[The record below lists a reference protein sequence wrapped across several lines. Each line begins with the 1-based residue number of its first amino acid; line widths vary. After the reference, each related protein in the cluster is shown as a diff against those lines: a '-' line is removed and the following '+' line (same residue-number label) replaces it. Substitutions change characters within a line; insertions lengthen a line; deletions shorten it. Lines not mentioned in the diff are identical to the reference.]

1 MIICRN
7 KNDVPKVNQYILSFK
22 KLIESNY
29 NLIDNIKDNKSF
41 KEIILAKKLSSTIFS
56 LYDNDIDCGE
66 FITNEYNFHSE
77 IHISLSKDSLH
88 CFRNMSTLS
97 LSDSLTINMPK
108 EYLNDYSKF
117 TLNLMFLLNS
127 EYETELEK
135 SKTLINNDKKLFYLL
150 KHIFKIDYSEFINN
164 ANKFF
169 NSKYWDIILESIER
183 SVNKDSIFWEYWKTD
198 NFLNDKDEYDIRENI
213 LNNIEN
219 LLKYYIFPII
229 IPNTD
234 NIQITNDKFSYYK
247 QEEFKTLKMQYNN
260 DSIVF
265 KHLDNYNI
273 LHKDICYSPDNFSF
287 HFIDRWENILHN
299 KHKLF

>member
-7 KNDVPKVNQYILSFK
+7 KNDVPKVNHYILSFR

-56 LYDNDIDCGE
+56 LYDNNIDCGE
-66 FITNEYNFHSE
+66 FITNECNVHSE
-77 IHISLSKDSLH
+77 ISISLDENLL
-88 CFRNMSTLS
+88 CYFRNMSTWS
-97 LSDSLTINMPK
+97 LSDSLIIHIPK
-108 EYLNDYSKF
+108 KYLNDYSKF
-117 TLNLMFLLNS
+117 TLNLMFLLNDQ
-127 EYETELEK
+127 YETELEK
-135 SKTLINNDKKLFYLL
+135 PKTLINNDKKLFYLL
-150 KHIFKIDYSEFINN
+150 KNIFKIDYSEFINN
-164 ANKFF
+164 ADKFF

-183 SVNKDSIFWEYWKTD
+183 SISKDSNFWEYWKTD

-229 IPNTD
+229 IPNID
-234 NIQITNDKFSYYK
+234 NIKISNDKFSYYK
-247 QEEFKTLKMQYNN
+247 QEEFKTLEMKYNN
-260 DSIVF
+260 ESIVF

-273 LHKDICYSPDNFSF
+273 SHKNICYNPDNFSF

-299 KHKLF
+299 KYKLF